1 MTGVLI
7 LASFA
12 LGAMA
17 LGQTVLSAIH
27 RVPFAGVNA
36 ATFWVLTG
44 ACAACGA
51 LAIFFYFNDPT
62 PGAFA

>member
-1 MTGVLI
+1 MTGVLL

-12 LGAMA
+12 FGVMA

-36 ATFWVLTG
+36 ATFWTLAG
-44 ACAACGA
+44 ACVTLGA